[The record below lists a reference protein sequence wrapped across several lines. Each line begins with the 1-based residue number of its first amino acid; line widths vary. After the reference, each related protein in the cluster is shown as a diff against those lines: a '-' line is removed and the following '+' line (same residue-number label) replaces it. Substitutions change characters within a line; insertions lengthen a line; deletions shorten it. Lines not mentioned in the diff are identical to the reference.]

1 LNRHLSWSV
10 QRLTSDGVQGLP
22 NQSLKKGESLPSAQ
36 LRQEIQVVIAAHASS
51 LALKHEFLRETAWPL
66 AMRFPSVRQDDRKE
80 TAEAAES
87 RVAPMRR
94 VPVLARPRQHN
105 AEVAVLEG
113 SGGDSRNNCA
123 ISKVPRITTVV
134 AMQSAAAA
142 GRPPV
147 GGQLE
152 AQAPLAKLPAL
163 LGLVAAAHSHI
174 LPTRTSARLLY
185 ASAHSSGAL
194 ERRGEEGDG

>member
-1 LNRHLSWSV
+1 VCRGYQTRPSKRG
-10 QRLTSDGVQGLP
+10 Q
-22 NQSLKKGESLPSAQ
+22 SLPSAQ

-51 LALKHEFLRETAWPL
+51 VALKHEFLRQRAWPL
-66 AMRFPSVRQDDRKE
+66 AMRFPSVRQDDRIE

-87 RVAPMRR
+87 RGAPMRR

-123 ISKVPRITTVV
+123 ITKVPRITTVL

-147 GGQLE
+147 GGELE

-163 LGLVAAAHSHI
+163 FGLVAAAHSQI

-185 ASAHSSGAL
+185 ASAHSSGAI